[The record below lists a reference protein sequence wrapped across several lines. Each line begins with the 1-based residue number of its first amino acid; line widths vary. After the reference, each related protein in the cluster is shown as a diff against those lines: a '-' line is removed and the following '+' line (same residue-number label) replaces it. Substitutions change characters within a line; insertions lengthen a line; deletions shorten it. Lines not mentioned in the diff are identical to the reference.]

1 MKTVYIDCTEYGHSI
16 IKEHSLLDR
25 IPGLVLNVGDPDENA
40 LHSLLDGATAIV
52 NGHTVMDAGLL
63 GRCSALKT
71 IVFLGTGASSYIDL
85 AAAEKCGINV
95 LTVRGYGNRT
105 NAEHALALILSA
117 SRNIASMDREI
128 RQGKWATPVGM
139 ELSGKRLGVVGAGG
153 VGAELIKI
161 AHAFGMDVVA
171 WNRSPIAEG
180 LPCKQVAFDEL
191 LISSDVV
198 SLHLTLNDATRGIIG
213 KKQLAMLKKEAILVN
228 VGRGALIDEPALI
241 EVLKNKKIRHA
252 ALDVFTQEPLPPN
265 HELTRLDNVTLTA
278 HAAFNSHEAM
288 ARLLS
293 QGFDTLA
300 QAINKH

>member
-16 IKEHSLLDR
+16 IKEHSLLNR
-25 IPGLVLNVGDPDENA
+25 VPGLVLNVGDPDENA
-40 LHSLLDGATAIV
+40 LHFLLDGATAIV

-63 GRCSALKT
+63 GRCSTLKT

-85 AAAEKCGINV
+85 AAAEKYGINV

-161 AHAFGMDVVA
+161 AHAFGMEVVA
-171 WNRSPIAEG
+171 WNRSPIPES
-180 LPCKQVAFDEL
+180 LPCKQVEFDEL

-252 ALDVFTQEPLPPN
+252 ALDVFTQEPLPPS
-265 HELTRLDNVTLTA
+265 HELTTLDNVTLTA

-300 QAINKH
+300 QAITKH